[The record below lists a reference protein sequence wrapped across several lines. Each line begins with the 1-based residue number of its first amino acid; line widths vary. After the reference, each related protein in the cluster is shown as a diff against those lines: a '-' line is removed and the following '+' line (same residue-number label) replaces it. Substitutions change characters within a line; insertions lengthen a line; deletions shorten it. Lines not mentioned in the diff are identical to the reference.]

1 MDTAVFLIEREE
13 TGERFALLKRKDQE
27 GKVNVIAVAG
37 PVDRSLIEEDGKLTS
52 DWFIRIQDNYEFQRD
67 EIAIR

>member
-52 DWFIRIQDNYEFQRD
+52 D
-67 EIAIR
+67 